1 MLVALTRAV
10 PQSISLC
17 ELTHLDR
24 KPIDLERARKQH
36 EAYENALSD
45 AGCRIE
51 RLPAADELPDSV
63 FVEDTAIVLDEV
75 AVITRPGAESRR
87 PETASVVASL
97 RNYRELIAN
106 PVFWTAFVNTM
117 YFALVGG
124 PLTVA
129 VSLFAAL
136 LVNAKLTRWKA
147 LFRTIY
153 FAPVVTTLV
162 AVAVVFKYLY
172 HPRFGIINIALG
184 ALHLPQPDWLGDPHF
199 AMPAIIL
206 LAVWKGFGYTMIIF
220 IAGLQNVPEELYEAA
235 RLDGAGMWRQFR
247 HVTLPMLGPTFLFVG
262 VVVAIGQLQI
272 FAEPY
277 VMTKGGPLNKTLTI
291 VMMMYEQGFKFWRMG
306 YAAAVAF
313 VLFLIIGAATLVQM
327 RLREK
332 Q

>member
-1 MLVALTRAV
+1 MKNNEARAALLFLA
-10 PQSISLC
+10 PAIIILSLFFF
-17 ELTHLDR
+17 L
-24 KPIDLERARKQH
+24 PVIAGF
-36 EAYENALSD
+36 ALSVTD
-45 AGCRIE
+45 FDLYTLGDVHNLR
-51 RLPAADELPDSV
+51 
-63 FVEDTAIVLDEV
+63 FVA
-75 AVITRPGAESRR
+75 
-87 PETASVVASL
+87 L
-97 RNYRELIAN
+97 RNYRELFAN
-106 PVFWTAFVNTM
+106 PVFWTAFGNTM

-136 LVNAKLTRWKA
+136 LVNARLTRWKA

-220 IAGLQNVPEELYEAA
+220 IAGLQNIPEELYEAA
-235 RLDGAGMWRQFR
+235 RLDGAGAWGQFR

-277 VMTKGGPLNKTLTI
+277 VMTQGGPLNKTLTI
-291 VMMMYEQGFKFWRMG
+291 VMMMYQQGFKFWRMG

-313 VLFLIIGAATLVQM
+313 ILFLVIGVATLLQM
-327 RLREK
+327 RLQEK
-332 Q
+332 R

>member
-1 MLVALTRAV
+1 MKNNEARAALLFLAPAIIILSV
-10 PQSISLC
+10 FFFLPVI
-17 ELTHLDR
+17 
-24 KPIDLERARKQH
+24 AGF
-36 EAYENALSD
+36 ALSVTD
-45 AGCRIE
+45 FDLYTLGDVHNLR
-51 RLPAADELPDSV
+51 
-63 FVEDTAIVLDEV
+63 FVA
-75 AVITRPGAESRR
+75 
-87 PETASVVASL
+87 L
-97 RNYRELIAN
+97 RNYRELFAN
-106 PVFWTAFVNTM
+106 PVFWTAFGNTM

-172 HPRFGIINIALG
+172 HPRFGIVNIALG

-206 LAVWKGFGYTMIIF
+206 LSVWKGFGYTMIIF
-220 IAGLQNVPEELYEAA
+220 IAGLQNIPEELYEAA
-235 RLDGAGMWRQFR
+235 RLDGAGAWGQFR
-247 HVTLPMLGPTFLFVG
+247 HVTMPMLGPTFLFVG

-277 VMTKGGPLNKTLTI
+277 VMTGGGPLNKTLTI
-291 VMMMYEQGFKFWRMG
+291 VMMMYQQGFKFWRMG

-313 VLFLIIGAATLVQM
+313 ILFLVIGSATLLQM
-327 RLREK
+327 RLGEK
-332 Q
+332 R